1 MYEEKVVK
9 KCTERP
15 ITETRKRHDAHVTE
29 VVDFGPCI
37 GDECARWV
45 KTHIPM
51 GATSNIP
58 KGSCGLG
65 GSAFHNPAHKPEDP
79 A

>member
-15 ITETRKRHDAHVTE
+15 VTVTE
-29 VVDFGPCI
+29 QRDNIAFTSVDDFGFCI
-37 GDECARWV
+37 GDECAHWV